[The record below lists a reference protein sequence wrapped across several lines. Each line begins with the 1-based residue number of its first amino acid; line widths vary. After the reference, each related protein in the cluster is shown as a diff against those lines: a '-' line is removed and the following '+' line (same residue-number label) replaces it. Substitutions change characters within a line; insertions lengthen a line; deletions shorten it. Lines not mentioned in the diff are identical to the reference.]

1 MQENYLPN
9 HREQFLW
16 WLSTAETAL
25 LKDAV
30 VDRNR
35 HAIIGMLVLGT
46 WSFATLAWSYFFST
60 VVPHWWAAL
69 LLGIFMGG
77 IILFIDRALIKGID
91 RMGKPAWKPLVFRL
105 LLAFTIGLFMAQP
118 ALLFLFDKEVKVQ
131 ASLDNEIRKRAKQVE
146 LEKLYGPD
154 RNRFTAQK
162 KQANDELNKRY
173 QEMVLARNNFIQ
185 ETDGTGGSKKIGLK
199 AIALAKKEA
208 ADKAAADYREI
219 ENVLTPNLAYIDSA
233 LNAINELIAKEQVAF
248 NLLMNTGFITRIE
261 ALDHLVKKNAAVAF
275 RYYLLIILLML
286 IELMPVL
293 AKYLLPAG
301 TYAFRAKLAEEKEIE
316 FIKNPTLN

>member
-9 HREQFLW
+9 RREQFLW
-16 WLSTAETAL
+16 WLSTAETVL

-35 HAIIGMLVLGT
+35 HAMIGMLVLGT
-46 WSFATLAWSYFFST
+46 WSFATLAWFYFFST
-60 VVPHWWAAL
+60 VVSQWWVAL

-77 IILFIDRALIKGID
+77 IILFIDRALIKGIT
-91 RMGKPAWKPLVFRL
+91 RTGKPAWKPLVFRL

-118 ALLFLFDKEVKVQ
+118 ALLFLFNKEVKVQ
-131 ASLDNEIRKRAKQVE
+131 SSLDNEIRKRAKQIE
-146 LEKLYGPD
+146 LEKLHGPE
-154 RNRFTAQK
+154 RNRFAAQK
-162 KQANDELNKRY
+162 KQVNDELNKRY
-173 QEMVLARNNFIQ
+173 QEMVLTRNNFIQ

-208 ADKAAADYREI
+208 ADKAATDYHEI
-219 ENVLTPNLAYIDSA
+219 EKTLTPSLKYTDSA
-233 LNAINELIAKEQVAF
+233 LNAINQLITKEQNAF
-248 NLLMNTGFITRIE
+248 NLLMNDGFITQIE
-261 ALDHLVKKNAAVAF
+261 ALDHLVKNNTAVAF

-293 AKYLLPAG
+293 AKYLLPTG
-301 TYAFRAKLAEEKEIE
+301 TYAVNASIVEEKEIE
-316 FIKNPTLN
+316 RIKNPTLN